1 MQMRSLILAAAAS
14 LMLAPAAFA
23 ATMTPAAQCTALEK
37 QFDQVIGQHMTAA
50 KYNAAKEL
58 RADAGKLCAGGKP
71 ADGVK
76 KLDEA
81 FKDIGV
87 KPTA

>member
-14 LMLAPAAFA
+14 LMLAPAAIA

-37 QFDQVIGQHMTAA
+37 QFDQVIGQHSTAA
-50 KYNAAKEL
+50 KYNAAKAL
-58 RADAGKLCAGGKP
+58 RADAGKLCASGNP

-81 FKDIGV
+81 FRDIGV

>member
-37 QFDQVIGQHMTAA
+37 QFDQVSGQHSTAG
-50 KYNAAKEL
+50 KYSEARAL
-58 RADAGKLCAGGKP
+58 RVDAGKLCASGKP

-76 KLDEA
+76 KLDQA
-81 FKDIGV
+81 LRDIRV
-87 KPTA
+87 TPAI